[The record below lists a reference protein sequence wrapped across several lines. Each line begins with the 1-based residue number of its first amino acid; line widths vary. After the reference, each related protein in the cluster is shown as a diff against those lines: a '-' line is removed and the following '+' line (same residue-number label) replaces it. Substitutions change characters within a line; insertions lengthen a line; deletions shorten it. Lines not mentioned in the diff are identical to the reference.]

1 MAEGLIAVICVIIF
15 AVLLSAAFDSNR
27 FVTRTYEIR
36 SGKLIKP
43 CKLVL
48 LADLH
53 NKSFGK
59 GNERLLA
66 AIREIGPDAV
76 LTAGDMLTA
85 ERGADFTNALTLLEG
100 LAESYPIYYGMGN
113 HEYRLGLYP
122 ARYPGMY
129 EGYAAGLKKAGI
141 EPLVNETAYLPA
153 WNIAVC
159 GAQIDKDY
167 YRHFRRAPMEPSY
180 LQKLLGTPD
189 REKFQLLI
197 AHNPVYFDAYADWG
211 ADLVVSGHVH
221 GGIMRL
227 PFLGGVLSPSL
238 TLFPRYDGGIFRE
251 HGSTMILSRG
261 LSSHT
266 IPIRIFNPGELIVI
280 ELKPDKQ

>member
-1 MAEGLIAVICVIIF
+1 MTECIVAVICGVILI
-15 AVLLSAAFDSNR
+15 VLLSAVFDSNR
-27 FVTRTYEIR
+27 FVTRTYEI
-36 SGKLIKP
+36 SSKKLTKP
-43 CKLVL
+43 CRLVL

-59 GNERLLA
+59 GNDRLIS
-66 AIREIGPDAV
+66 AIREIGPDAII
-76 LTAGDMLTA
+76 TAGDMLTA
-85 ERGADFTNALTLLEG
+85 ERGEDFTNALFLMER

-113 HEYRLGLYP
+113 HEYRLGLYSE
-122 ARYPGMY
+122 RYPGMY
-129 EGYAAGLKKAGI
+129 EGYTAGLKKAGI
-141 EPLVNETAYLPA
+141 EPLINETAYLPA

-159 GAQIDKDY
+159 GAQIDRNY

-180 LQKLLGTPD
+180 LRKLLGTPD

-227 PFLGGVLSPSL
+227 PFFGGVLSPSL
-238 TLFPRYDGGIFRE
+238 TLFPRYDGGMFKER
-251 HGSTMILSRG
+251 GSTMILSRG

-280 ELKPDKQ
+280 DLAPDK